1 MQLGVDRLIED
12 GSLRKQLAGRRLALL
27 AHPASMT
34 RGFQHSID
42 ALVQCRD
49 LKLVAAFGP
58 QHGMR
63 GDKQDNMI
71 ETADYVDPI
80 HKIPVFSLYGKVR
93 RPTPEMLATFDT
105 ILIDLQDVGCRI
117 YTFLTTVLYILEA
130 CAKAGKSVWILD
142 RPNPAGRP
150 IEGSLLLP
158 GWESFVGAGP
168 LPMRHGLTF
177 AEAAQWFV
185 HDKNI
190 DVDLQLVPM
199 RGYEPDSAPG
209 YGWPVAEL
217 SWVNPSPN
225 ASTLSMARAY
235 SGTVLIEG
243 THLSEGR
250 GTTRPL
256 ETLGAPHLNTTEIL
270 KRMKA
275 IAPEWLRGCHLRPC
289 HFEPTFNKHA
299 GKMCSGFQI
308 HVDGPDYDHF
318 QFKPYR
324 LVSLWLKAIRQVHPE
339 YELWRSF
346 AYEYETERLA
356 IDLINGG
363 PALRQ
368 WIDRSDARL
377 EEFELSLKKDET
389 AWQET
394 RRGFLL
400 Y

>member
-1 MQLGVDRLIED
+1 
-12 GSLRKQLAGRRLALL
+12 
-27 AHPASMT
+27 
-34 RGFQHSID
+34 
-42 ALVQCRD
+42 
-49 LKLVAAFGP
+49 
-58 QHGMR
+58 
-63 GDKQDNMI
+63 MI

>member
-12 GSLRKQLAGRRLALL
+12 GSLKKKLQGQRLALL

-34 RGFQHSID
+34 RSFQHSID
-42 ALVQCRD
+42 ALVQCPE
-49 LKLVAAFGP
+49 LNLVAAFGP

-71 ETADYVDPI
+71 ETEDYVDPI
-80 HKIPVFSLYGKVR
+80 HRIPVFSLYGKVR
-93 RPTPEMLATFDT
+93 RPTPEMLDTFDT

-117 YTFLTTVLYILEA
+117 YTFLTTLLYILEA

-177 AEAAQWFV
+177 AEAAKFFV
-185 HDKNI
+185 HDKKL
-190 DVDLQLVPM
+190 DLDLQLVTM
-199 RGYEPDSAPG
+199 RGYEPDLAPG
-209 YGWPVAEL
+209 YGWPVNEL
-217 SWVNPSPN
+217 PWVNPSPN
-225 ASTLSMARAY
+225 ASTLSMARCY

-256 ETLGAPHLNTTEIL
+256 ETLGAPHLNMAEIL
-270 KRMKA
+270 RTMKTL
-275 IAPEWLRGCHLRPC
+275 APQWLRGCNLRPC
-289 HFEPTFNKHA
+289 HFEPTFQKHA
-299 GKMCSGFQI
+299 GKMCSAFQI

-324 LVSLWLKAIRQVHPE
+324 LVTLWLKAIRRVHPE

-368 WIDRSDARL
+368 WVEQQDSRL
-377 EEFELSLKKDET
+377 EEFDLLLQKDET
-389 AWQET
+389 AWNET
-394 RRGFLL
+394 RRSFLL